1 MNGRARLGI
10 TYFHNEFTND
20 VEYVP
25 QAGLIELGVPAANLP
40 PFAFG
45 GAYLNSSAFRSQG
58 VEFETEYQLGSH
70 LFARGGYTYTDAV
83 VQRSLSSDNLGPSFN
98 TSSNF
103 ATIPIGA
110 DSPLVG
116 ARPFRIAPHSG
127 YFSLI
132 YNRSKFYTSFTG
144 TLVGQRDDSTFL
156 TDSNFGNS
164 LLLPNR
170 NLLGSYQRLE
180 LGGGYQ
186 ITPRINIYTNI
197 QNLLSEHYFEAFGY
211 PALPLTFRSGI
222 KLNFGGE
229 SWKLK

>member
-1 MNGRARLGI
+1 VLGI
-10 TYFHNEFTND
+10 TYFHNEFTNG

-25 QAGLIELGVPAANLP
+25 QAGLIELGVPSASLP
-40 PFAFG
+40 PFEYG

-58 VEFETEYQLGSH
+58 VEAEMQYQLGSH

-83 VQRSLSSDNLGPSFN
+83 VQHSFSSDNLQPSFN

-103 ATIPIGA
+103 STVPIGA
-110 DSPLVG
+110 YSPLVG
-116 ARPFRIAPHSG
+116 ARPFRIAPHTG
-127 YFSLI
+127 YFAI
-132 YNRSKFYTSFTG
+132 NYTRSKFYTSFTG
-144 TLVGQRDDSTFL
+144 TLVSRRDDSDFL
-156 TDSNFGNS
+156 VDSNFGPS

-170 NLLGSYQRLE
+170 NLLGAYQRLE

-186 ITPRINIYTNI
+186 ITPRINVYTNI
-197 QNLLSEHYFEAFGY
+197 QNLFSEHYFEAFGY

-229 SWKLK
+229 SWRLK